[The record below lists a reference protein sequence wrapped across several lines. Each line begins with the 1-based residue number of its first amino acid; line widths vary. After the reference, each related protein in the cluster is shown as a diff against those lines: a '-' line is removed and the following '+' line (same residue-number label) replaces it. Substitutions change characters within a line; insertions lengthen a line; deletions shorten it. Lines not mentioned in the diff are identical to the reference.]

1 MSNPNFDQKLYDKMK
16 REHSEFLEMYDEN
29 SEETDLDYFTEF
41 EVRRFLLEFVSDEN
55 RQLTLDEANILLD
68 KVIQFDD
75 ILASKIDEESNKQKN
90 LYLSFSVDIKKMIL
104 NMIKVGE

>member
-16 REHSEFLEMYDEN
+16 REHSEFLELYDEN
-29 SEETDLDYFTEF
+29 AEETDLEYFTEF